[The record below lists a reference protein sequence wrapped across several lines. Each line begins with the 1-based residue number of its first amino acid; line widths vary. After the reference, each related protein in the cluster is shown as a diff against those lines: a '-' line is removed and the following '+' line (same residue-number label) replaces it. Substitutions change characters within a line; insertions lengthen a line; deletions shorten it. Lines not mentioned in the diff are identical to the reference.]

1 MISTKLDDGNP
12 NWMPSGKSFEVFQK
26 EQIEKR
32 LNAKEVT
39 ISMVQEQVFDL
50 RPLKQTAVHPVCC
63 NQVDDLKLQ
72 LAQLMKETKKISK
85 AVVKVETA

>member
-39 ISMVQEQVFDL
+39 ISMVQEQVFG
-50 RPLKQTAVHPVCC
+50 VH
-63 NQVDDLKLQ
+63 
-72 LAQLMKETKKISK
+72 T
-85 AVVKVETA
+85 